1 MDYCFDITRRTL
13 LKSAGIAGA
22 AAMMPWAEALASNT
36 RGVLTAATPKDMLD
50 GSVKVI
56 NTYHDIHCLGSC
68 MLKAHVKNGRMLS
81 ITSAGDIPMKGSE
94 KADESI
100 FPIQRRGCPRAYSER
115 KRLYA
120 PDRLKYP
127 LLQTMERGNL
137 AGFKRISWDEALDR
151 ACAENEEDHREK
163 EGTRL
168 HPRLGAR

>member
-100 FPIQRRGCPRAYSER
+100 SRFR
-115 KRLYA
+115 
-120 PDRLKYP
+120 
-127 LLQTMERGNL
+127 
-137 AGFKRISWDEALDR
+137 DEAVR
-151 ACAENEEDHREK
+151 APIPNESVSTLRT
-163 EGTRL
+163 G
-168 HPRLGAR
+168 

>member
-81 ITSAGDIPMKGSE
+81 ITSAGDIPMNRFSR
-94 KADESI
+94 
-100 FPIQRRGCPRAYSER
+100 FR
-115 KRLYA
+115 
-120 PDRLKYP
+120 
-127 LLQTMERGNL
+127 
-137 AGFKRISWDEALDR
+137 DEAVR
-151 ACAENEEDHREK
+151 APIPNESVSTLRT
-163 EGTRL
+163 G
-168 HPRLGAR
+168 